1 MPGHGVECGDPA
13 LGWQP
18 RWDGDVL
25 LRWDVTAWWEL
36 VKDWEKD
43 AKANSTD
50 GVLYKESR
58 EVEGARIGH
67 RALLRVP

>member
-1 MPGHGVECGDPA
+1 MGRGRAAEVGCHS
-13 LGWQP
+13 
-18 RWDGDVL
+18 
-25 LRWDVTAWWEL
+25 L
-36 VKDWEKD
+36 VGTCEDWEKD

-58 EVEGARIGH
+58 EVEGARSRH